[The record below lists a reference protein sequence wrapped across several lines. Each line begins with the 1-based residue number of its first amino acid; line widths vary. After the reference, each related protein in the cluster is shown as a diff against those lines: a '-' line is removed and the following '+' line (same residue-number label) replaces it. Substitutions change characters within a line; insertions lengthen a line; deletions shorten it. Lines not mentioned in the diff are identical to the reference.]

1 MILVVQ
7 EYGQD
12 CPNKILAK
20 IYNCFENDIFNMFN
34 DKYTLMTEK

>member
-12 CPNKILAK
+12 CPNKILSIAH
-20 IYNCFENDIFNMFN
+20 IADDIQKQSKTFYLLFI
-34 DKYTLMTEK
+34 

>member
-1 MILVVQ
+1 MKYTNILKMPIHMTLVVQ

-20 IYNCFENDIFNMFN
+20 QDE
-34 DKYTLMTEK
+34 L